1 MRDFV
6 FLTKNDPV
14 QKATLRVD
22 IIDDKSEN
30 FTIMWI
36 DGIEGTVFEKY
47 FPWKLGE
54 VITEDEIE
62 ALLIQFQPVL
72 TGVKYGEDTV
82 KTFGVEEHE
91 LTITP
96 TITNGHE
103 TFIIV
108 SCKNEYDVAMK
119 KTVPLT
125 YGVPTTV
132 EIVEGFEYSFELIG
146 ADTWTVD
153 APEAFTCDGDKAVAL
168 DITKTIDL
176 DIHTATIT
184 PTLVNGTTA
193 NVTMRGVKDGYETI
207 DTPIVLETGVD
218 VTADMYE
225 GYSYTF
231 ILAEGD
237 TWTSGAP
244 SAIICDGDETVALEI
259 TVPISLPVHTLTITP
274 TLTDATE
281 TSVMLIGTLAGHSS
295 TNTPVNLEDGVDVS
309 VDIYEGYSYEFALDS
324 DDTWTGGTAP
334 AAIVCDGDE
343 TVALAITVVTV

>member
-6 FLTKNDPV
+6 FLTKNEPI
-14 QKATLRVD
+14 QKAILRVD

-30 FTIMWI
+30 FTIMWM

-82 KTFGVEEHE
+82 KTFGVEEHG

-96 TITNGHE
+96 TITNGDE

-125 YGVPTTV
+125 DGVPTTV

-153 APEAFTCDGDKAVAL
+153 TPEPFTCDGDEAVTLAVSVP
-168 DITKTIDL
+168 IDL
-176 DIHTATIT
+176 PIH
-184 PTLVNGTTA
+184 G
-193 NVTMRGVKDGYETI
+193 
-207 DTPIVLETGVD
+207 
-218 VTADMYE
+218 
-225 GYSYTF
+225 
-231 ILAEGD
+231 
-237 TWTSGAP
+237 
-244 SAIICDGDETVALEI
+244 
-259 TVPISLPVHTLTITP
+259 LTITP
-274 TLTDATE
+274 DVTNGSEA
-281 TSVMLIGTLAGHSS
+281 SVTINGTKEGYSS
-295 TNTPVNLEDGVDVS
+295 TEIIVPLEDGVES
-309 VDIYEGYSYEFALDS
+309 VVGIYEGYSYDFVLPEGS
-324 DDTWTGGTAP
+324 SWTGGSAP

-343 TVALAITVVTV
+343 TAALAITVVTV

>member
-6 FLTKNDPV
+6 FLTKNEPI
-14 QKATLRVD
+14 QKAILRVD

-30 FTIMWI
+30 FTIMWM

-96 TITNGHE
+96 TITNGDE

-108 SCKNEYDVAMK
+108 SCENEYDVVMK

-125 YGVPTTV
+125 DGVPTTV

-153 APEAFTCDGDKAVAL
+153 TPEPFTCDGDEAVTLAVS
-168 DITKTIDL
+168 IPID
-176 DIHTATIT
+176 
-184 PTLVNGTTA
+184 
-193 NVTMRGVKDGYETI
+193 
-207 DTPIVLETGVD
+207 
-218 VTADMYE
+218 
-225 GYSYTF
+225 
-231 ILAEGD
+231 
-237 TWTSGAP
+237 
-244 SAIICDGDETVALEI
+244 
-259 TVPISLPVHTLTITP
+259 LPVHTLTITP
-274 TLTDATE
+274 TLTNASE

-295 TNTPVNLEDGVDVS
+295 TNTPVNLEDGVDVD

-324 DDTWTGGTAP
+324 DDSWTSGSAP

-343 TVALAITVVTV
+343 TAALAITTPIDLPIHTLTITPSLVETAETTVTLKGTKTGFSDTEDIVVLEDGVDKVVDIYEGYSYVFELVGTDTWTGGIAPEAIVCDGDEIVALGITAVP

>member
-6 FLTKNDPV
+6 FLTKNEPI
-14 QKATLRVD
+14 QKAILRVD

-30 FTIMWI
+30 FTIMWM

-96 TITNGHE
+96 NITNGDE

-119 KTVPLT
+119 KTVPLKD
-125 YGVPTTV
+125 GVPTKV

-153 APEAFTCDGDKAVAL
+153 TPEPFTCDGDEAV
-168 DITKTIDL
+168 
-176 DIHTATIT
+176 
-184 PTLVNGTTA
+184 TLAV
-193 NVTMRGVKDGYETI
+193 
-207 DTPIVLETGVD
+207 
-218 VTADMYE
+218 
-225 GYSYTF
+225 S
-231 ILAEGD
+231 
-237 TWTSGAP
+237 
-244 SAIICDGDETVALEI
+244 
-259 TVPISLPVHTLTITP
+259 VPIDLPVHTLTITP

-281 TSVMLIGTLAGHSS
+281 TSVMLIGTLTGYSS
-295 TNTPVNLEDGVDVS
+295 TNTPVNLEDGEDVD

-324 DDTWTGGTAP
+324 DDSWTGGSAP

-343 TVALAITVVTV
+343 TAALAITVVTV

>member
-6 FLTKNDPV
+6 FLTKNEPI
-14 QKATLRVD
+14 QKAILRVD

-30 FTIMWI
+30 FTIMWM

-96 TITNGHE
+96 NITNGDE

-119 KTVPLT
+119 KTVPLKD
-125 YGVPTTV
+125 GVPTKV

-146 ADTWTVD
+146 ADTWTGD
-153 APEAFTCDGDKAVAL
+153 TPEPFTCDGDEAV
-168 DITKTIDL
+168 
-176 DIHTATIT
+176 
-184 PTLVNGTTA
+184 TLAV
-193 NVTMRGVKDGYETI
+193 
-207 DTPIVLETGVD
+207 
-218 VTADMYE
+218 
-225 GYSYTF
+225 S
-231 ILAEGD
+231 
-237 TWTSGAP
+237 
-244 SAIICDGDETVALEI
+244 
-259 TVPISLPVHTLTITP
+259 VPIDLPVHTLTITP

-281 TSVMLIGTLAGHSS
+281 TSVMLIGTLAGYSS
-295 TNTPVNLEDGVDVS
+295 TNTPVNLEDGVDVD
-309 VDIYEGYSYEFALDS
+309 VDIYEGYSYEFSLDS
-324 DDTWTGGTAP
+324 DDSWTGGSAP

-343 TVALAITVVTV
+343 TAALAITVVTV